1 MSEESLFD
9 EWNTTVEPQ
18 ATTLIPMPEKK
29 RADPNPCVA
38 LYGEGEPG
46 ITCRHCV
53 HLRYHVKYTAKYW
66 KCDLR
71 ALTHGAASDHRVG
84 WQCCSKYEVRTE
96 PYYGG

>member
-1 MSEESLFD
+1 MSETLFS
-9 EWNTTVEPQ
+9 EWDTAVEKPQ
-18 ATTLIPMPEKK
+18 ATLITVPKK
-29 RADPNPCVA
+29 QQQDPNPCVN

-53 HLRYHVKYTAKYW
+53 HLRYHVKYVTKYW

-71 ALTHGAASDHRVG
+71 SMTHGAASDHRIG
-84 WQCCSKYEVRTE
+84 WQSCSKYEKRTE